1 MQPLIFLD
9 IDGVLNSH
17 HSDYELYQP
26 YIKNL
31 KTLVDATDAQIIL
44 SSSWQ
49 MFVKKENNEI
59 VPKNKNTYGHALVD
73 ALAKENLK
81 IFDKVV
87 DDDILPSNKRH
98 KEILNYLKKRFNY
111 EINYPN
117 FVILDDEDY
126 GFNSELTLVNPYDVL
141 KGHHVKTFAG
151 EYNFI
156 PDDAQGFNT
165 TKLTEALYIMKS
177 LI

>member
-17 HSDYELYQP
+17 HSNYELYQP

-59 VPKNKNTYGHALVD
+59 VPKNKNTHGHTLVD

-87 DDDILPSNKRH
+87 DDDVLPSNKRH
-98 KEILNYLKKRFNY
+98 KEILNYLRKRFNY

-117 FVILDDEDY
+117 FVILDDDDF
-126 GFNSELTLVNPYDVL
+126 GFNNELTL
-141 KGHHVKTFAG
+141 KRHHVKTFAG

-156 PDDAQGFNT
+156 PNDAQGFNT
-165 TKLTEALYIMKS
+165 TKLTVTLHM
-177 LI
+177 

>member
-1 MQPLIFLD
+1 MGRKFQER
-9 IDGVLNSH
+9 V
-17 HSDYELYQP
+17 
-26 YIKNL
+26 
-31 KTLVDATDAQIIL
+31 TDNVVSFIGTG
-44 SSSWQ
+44 SY
-49 MFVKKENNEI
+49 FE
-59 VPKNKNTYGHALVD
+59 VPP
-73 ALAKENLK
+73 
-81 IFDKVV
+81 DKVV

-98 KEILNYLKKRFNY
+98 KEILNYLRKRFNY

-117 FVILDDEDY
+117 FVILDDDDF
-126 GFNSELTLVNPYDVL
+126 GFNSELTL

>member
-9 IDGVLNSH
+9 IDGVLNSD

-59 VPKNKNTYGHALVD
+59 VPKNKNTHGHALVD

-98 KEILNYLKKRFNY
+98 KEILNYLRKRFNY

-117 FVILDDEDY
+117 FVILDDDDF
-126 GFNSELTLVNPYDVL
+126 GFNSELTL

>member
-59 VPKNKNTYGHALVD
+59 VPKNKNTHGHALVD

-98 KEILNYLKKRFNY
+98 KEILNYLRKRFNY
-111 EINYPN
+111 ENY
-117 FVILDDEDY
+117 
-126 GFNSELTLVNPYDVL
+126 
-141 KGHHVKTFAG
+141 
-151 EYNFI
+151 
-156 PDDAQGFNT
+156 QT
-165 TKLTEALYIMKS
+165 TIIGSSNE
-177 LI
+177 

>member
-9 IDGVLNSH
+9 IDGVLNSN
-17 HSDYELYQP
+17 HSNYELYQP

-59 VPKNKNTYGHALVD
+59 VPKYKNTHGHALVD

-98 KEILNYLKKRFNY
+98 KEILN
-111 EINYPN
+111 
-117 FVILDDEDY
+117 
-126 GFNSELTLVNPYDVL
+126 
-141 KGHHVKTFAG
+141 
-151 EYNFI
+151 
-156 PDDAQGFNT
+156 
-165 TKLTEALYIMKS
+165 
-177 LI
+177 